1 MSFFTS
7 DEADV
12 ADELV
17 LELAETADLVD
28 PPLPTGLRS
37 TALLLFLNVRN
48 TIFSYEEIKTLKF
61 LKLRYEKPSS
71 SIKK

>member
-17 LELAETADLVD
+17 LELAEAAD